1 MDKEDHKE
9 ITNLQSHTFFLPSEH
24 LEGDFLFHT
33 FYFINFTNFTNFF
46 LSLRKIST
54 MESVPALF
62 SDLALILITAGV
74 TTVIF
79 KWLKQPLVLGYIVS
93 GFLIGP
99 HFTYFPVVG
108 DATSV
113 STWSEIGM
121 VFLLFAIGLEF
132 SFKKLKKVGGP
143 GAIMVLTEL
152 IIMFT
157 IGFFVGKLFGW
168 QRMNCIFLGCMLS
181 ISSTSIIVKAFDDLK
196 LKNEKFTADVIGALV
211 VEDLV
216 AVILMV
222 ILSTLS
228 VGNTFDGGELV
239 LSMLKLVFFLI
250 IWFIFGIYLIP
261 SFLRLIRKFMTEE
274 TLVIIAI
281 GLCFMMVMLANY
293 AGFSSALGAFVMGSI
308 LAETLEADIIH
319 RLITPIKN
327 LFGAIF
333 FVSVGMMVNPQILVQ
348 YTWPVVIIALTV
360 MIIKTLSATFG
371 MLISGR
377 DIQTSLKAGFCFCQ
391 IGEFSFI
398 IASLGLS
405 FKVIDEYL
413 YPIIVTVSIITTFFT
428 PYIIRLAN
436 PLYEWLNP
444 RIPERW
450 KQAMT
455 NYSQGFK
462 VNENTTLTF
471 KTFVVNQFKNMVIY
485 GCIIFALAVICF
497 SAIGPFIIKNINGLW
512 GGVVSIAVTLVIL
525 SPFIWA
531 MAFKYKIS
539 LTNSRLIT
547 KNAFERHVI
556 AIIFI
561 LRYLIAITIV
571 TMIIRHFVSI
581 NIFEAIGIAI
591 AVSVLLAFSNGIM
604 KFYDRLE
611 KNFMENLNKRQKQAS
626 FMIPEVLQQNFHLEK
641 MTVSPLSQIVG
652 KQLKDTVFRPKFK
665 VSVVCVERG
674 KNIYDLPDKD
684 LTFYPYDVVTLVG
697 SDENINKVKP
707 IIEIEDNELIRERE
721 KHNLSLHNVKISEK
735 SPLCHVSLL
744 NSMFKD
750 KYDAM
755 VIAIQRDTEFV
766 LSPSASTVFNN
777 NDIVWFVSSNEAA
790 NLIKQKEE
798 I

>member
-1 MDKEDHKE
+1 M
-9 ITNLQSHTFFLPSEH
+9 
-24 LEGDFLFHT
+24 EG
-33 FYFINFTNFTNFF
+33 
-46 LSLRKIST
+46 
-54 MESVPALF
+54 VPALF
-62 SDLALILITAGV
+62 SDLALILVTAGI

-79 KWLKQPLVLGYIVS
+79 KWLKQPLVLGYIVA

-99 HFTYFPVVG
+99 HFVYFPVVS
-108 DATSV
+108 DTTSV
-113 STWSEIGM
+113 ETWSEIGM

-152 IIMFT
+152 IIMFS
-157 IGFFVGKLFGW
+157 IGFLVGKLFGW
-168 QRMNCIFLGCMLS
+168 QKMNCIFLGCMLS

-196 LKNEKFTADVIGALV
+196 LKNQKFTADVIGALV

-228 VGNTFDGGELV
+228 VGNTFNGGELV
-239 LSMLKLVFFLI
+239 LSMIKLMFFLI

-319 RLITPIKN
+319 KLVTPIKN
-327 LFGAIF
+327 LFAAIF
-333 FVSVGMMVNPQILVQ
+333 FVSVGMMVDPKILVE
-348 YTWPVVIIALTV
+348 YTWPVVIIALTI
-360 MIIKTLSATFG
+360 MIFKTLSATFG

-377 DIQTSLKAGFCFCQ
+377 DIHTSFKAGFCFCQ

-413 YPIIVTVSIITTFFT
+413 YPIIVTVSIVTTFFT
-428 PYIIRLAN
+428 PYIIRLAD
-436 PLYEWLNP
+436 PLYNWLNP
-444 RIPERW
+444 RIPEKW
-450 KQAMT
+450 KQTMT
-455 NYSQGFK
+455 NYSEGFK
-462 VNENTTLTF
+462 VNEDTTLTL
-471 KTFVVNQFKNMVIY
+471 KTFIINQFKNMLIY
-485 GCIIFALAVICF
+485 GCIIFALAIICF
-497 SAIGPFIIKNINGLW
+497 SAIGPFILNNIHGFW
-512 GGVVSIAVTLVIL
+512 GGVTSVAVTLAIV

-531 MAFKYKIS
+531 MAFKYRIS

-547 KNAFERHVI
+547 KNLFERHVI
-556 AIIFI
+556 VLLFIIRYIIALSLITYI
-561 LRYLIAITIV
+561 LRHFITIN
-571 TMIIRHFVSI
+571 F
-581 NIFEAIGIAI
+581 FAAIGIAVGI
-591 AVSVLLAFSNGIM
+591 SLILAFSNGIM

-611 KNFMENLNKRQKQAS
+611 RNFMDNLNKRQKQAS
-626 FMIPEVLQQNFHLEK
+626 FIIPEVLQQNFHLEK
-641 MTVSPLSQIVG
+641 VTVSPLSQVVG
-652 KQLKDTVFRPKFK
+652 KHLKDTVFRSQYK
-665 VSVVCVERG
+665 VSVVCIERG
-674 KNIYDLPDKD
+674 NNTYDLPDKD
-684 LTFYPYDVVTLVG
+684 MAFYPYDIVTLVG

-707 IIEIEDNELIRERE
+707 IIEVEDTELIHER
-721 KHNLSLHNVKISEK
+721 KDHNMSLHSFKVSEK
-735 SPLCHVSLL
+735 SQLCHVSLL

-755 VIAIQRDTEFV
+755 VIAIQRGNDFI
-766 LSPSASTVFNN
+766 LSPSASTIFHC
-777 NDIVWFVSSNEAA
+777 NDIVWFVSSVDAA
-790 NLIKQKEE
+790 KMIIQKEE

>member
-1 MDKEDHKE
+1 M
-9 ITNLQSHTFFLPSEH
+9 
-24 LEGDFLFHT
+24 EG
-33 FYFINFTNFTNFF
+33 
-46 LSLRKIST
+46 
-54 MESVPALF
+54 VPALF
-62 SDLALILITAGV
+62 FDLALILITAGV

-79 KWLKQPLVLGYIVS
+79 KWLKQPLVLGYIVA

-99 HFTYFPVVG
+99 HFTYFPVIS
-108 DATSV
+108 DTTSV
-113 STWSEIGM
+113 ATWSEIGM

-157 IGFFVGKLFGW
+157 TGFFVGKLFGW
-168 QRMNCIFLGCMLS
+168 QRMDCIFLGCMLS

-196 LKNEKFTADVIGALV
+196 LKCEKFTTHVVGALV

-239 LSMLKLVFFLI
+239 LSMIKLVFFLI

-261 SFLRLIRKFMTEE
+261 SFLKLIRKFMTEE

-319 RLITPIKN
+319 KLITPIKN
-327 LFGAIF
+327 LFAAIF
-333 FVSVGMMVNPQILVQ
+333 FVSVGMMVDPKILVD

-360 MIIKTLSATFG
+360 MIVKTLSATIG

-377 DIQTSLKAGFCFCQ
+377 DIHTSLDAGFCFCQ

-398 IASLGLS
+398 IAALGLS

-413 YPIIVTVSIITTFFT
+413 YPIIVTVSIVTTFFT
-428 PYIIRLAN
+428 PYIIRLAD
-436 PLYEWLNP
+436 PLYNWINP
-444 RIPERW
+444 RIPEKW

-462 VNENTTLTF
+462 ISENTTLTF
-471 KTFVVNQFKNMVIY
+471 KTFVVNQFKNMLIY
-485 GCIIFALAVICF
+485 GCIIFALALICF
-497 SAIGPFIIKNINGLW
+497 SAIGPFIIKNIEGIW
-512 GGVVSIAVTLVIL
+512 GGLISVAVTFVIV

-531 MAFKYKIS
+531 MAFKYRIS

-561 LRYLIAITIV
+561 LRYIIALTIITYIIKHFITIN
-571 TMIIRHFVSI
+571 F
-581 NIFEAIGIAI
+581 FAALGIAI
-591 AVSVLLAFSNGIM
+591 GASLILALSNGIM

-626 FMIPEVLQQNFHLEK
+626 FIVPEVLQQNFHLEK
-641 MTVSPLSQIVG
+641 VVVSPLSQVVG
-652 KQLKDTVFRPKFK
+652 KQLKDTVFRSKFK
-665 VSVVCVERG
+665 VSVVCIERG
-674 KNIYDLPDKD
+674 KNTYDLPDKD
-684 LTFYPYDVVTLVG
+684 MVFYPYDKVTLVG
-697 SDENINKVKP
+697 NDENISKVRP
-707 IIEIEDNELIRERE
+707 IIEVEDTELIRERTG
-721 KHNLSLHNVKISEK
+721 HDMSLHSVKISEK
-735 SPLCHVSLL
+735 SPICHVSLL

-755 VIAIQRDTEFV
+755 VIAIQRESGFI
-766 LSPSASTVFNN
+766 LSPSASTVFSC
-777 NDIVWFVSSNEAA
+777 NDIVWFVSTNEAA
-790 NLIKQKEE
+790 KMIIQKEE

>member
-1 MDKEDHKE
+1 M
-9 ITNLQSHTFFLPSEH
+9 
-24 LEGDFLFHT
+24 EG
-33 FYFINFTNFTNFF
+33 
-46 LSLRKIST
+46 
-54 MESVPALF
+54 VPALF
-62 SDLALILITAGV
+62 SDLALILVTAGI

-79 KWLKQPLVLGYIVS
+79 KWLKQPLVLGYIVA

-99 HFTYFPVVG
+99 HFVYFPVVS
-108 DATSV
+108 DTTSV
-113 STWSEIGM
+113 ETWSEIGM

-152 IIMFT
+152 IIMFS
-157 IGFFVGKLFGW
+157 IGFLVGKLFGW
-168 QRMNCIFLGCMLS
+168 QKMNCIFLGCMLS

-196 LKNEKFTADVIGALV
+196 LKNQKFTADVIGALV

-228 VGNTFDGGELV
+228 VGNTFNGGELV
-239 LSMLKLVFFLI
+239 LSMIKLMFFLI

-319 RLITPIKN
+319 KLVTPIKN
-327 LFGAIF
+327 LFAAIF
-333 FVSVGMMVNPQILVQ
+333 FVSVGMMVDPKILVE
-348 YTWPVVIIALTV
+348 YTWPVVIIALTI
-360 MIIKTLSATFG
+360 MIFKTLSATFG

-377 DIQTSLKAGFCFCQ
+377 DIHTSFKAGFCFCQ

-413 YPIIVTVSIITTFFT
+413 YPIIVTVSIVTTFFT
-428 PYIIRLAN
+428 PYIIRLAD
-436 PLYEWLNP
+436 PLYNWLNP
-444 RIPERW
+444 RIPENW
-450 KQAMT
+450 KQTMT
-455 NYSQGFK
+455 NYSEGFK
-462 VNENTTLTF
+462 VNEDTTLTL
-471 KTFVVNQFKNMVIY
+471 KTFIINQFKNMLIY
-485 GCIIFALAVICF
+485 GCIIFALAIICF
-497 SAIGPFIIKNINGLW
+497 SAIGPFILNNIHGIW
-512 GGVVSIAVTLVIL
+512 GGVTSVAVTLAIV

-531 MAFKYKIS
+531 MAFKYRIS

-547 KNAFERHVI
+547 KNLFERHVI
-556 AIIFI
+556 VLLFIIRYIIALSLITYI
-561 LRYLIAITIV
+561 LRHFITIN
-571 TMIIRHFVSI
+571 F
-581 NIFEAIGIAI
+581 FAAIGIAVGI
-591 AVSVLLAFSNGIM
+591 SLILAFSNGIM

-611 KNFMENLNKRQKQAS
+611 RNFMDNLNKRQKQAS
-626 FMIPEVLQQNFHLEK
+626 FIIPEVLQQNFHLEK
-641 MTVSPLSQIVG
+641 VTVSPLSQVVG
-652 KQLKDTVFRPKFK
+652 KHLKDTVFRSQYK
-665 VSVVCVERG
+665 VSVVCIERG
-674 KNIYDLPDKD
+674 NNTYDLPDKD
-684 LTFYPYDVVTLVG
+684 MAFYPYDIVTLVG

-707 IIEIEDNELIRERE
+707 IIEVEDTELIHER
-721 KHNLSLHNVKISEK
+721 KDHNMSLHSFKVSEK
-735 SPLCHVSLL
+735 SQLCHVSLL

-755 VIAIQRDTEFV
+755 VIAIQRGNDFI
-766 LSPSASTVFNN
+766 LSPSASTIFHC
-777 NDIVWFVSSNEAA
+777 NDIVWFVSSVDAA
-790 NLIKQKEE
+790 KMIIQKEE

>member
-1 MDKEDHKE
+1 M
-9 ITNLQSHTFFLPSEH
+9 
-24 LEGDFLFHT
+24 EG
-33 FYFINFTNFTNFF
+33 
-46 LSLRKIST
+46 
-54 MESVPALF
+54 VPALF
-62 SDLALILITAGV
+62 FDLALILITAGV

-79 KWLKQPLVLGYIVS
+79 KWLKQPLVLGYIVA

-108 DATSV
+108 DNSSV

-152 IIMFT
+152 IIMFS
-157 IGFFVGKLFGW
+157 IGFLIGKLFGW
-168 QRMNCIFLGCMLS
+168 QKMNCIFLGCMLS

-228 VGNTFDGGELV
+228 VKNTFDGGELV
-239 LSMLKLVFFLI
+239 LSMVKLMFFLI

-261 SFLRLIRKFMTEE
+261 SFLKLIRKFMTKE
-274 TLVIIAI
+274 TLVIISI

-319 RLITPIKN
+319 RLVTPIKN
-327 LFGAIF
+327 LFAAIF
-333 FVSVGMMVNPQILVQ
+333 FVSVGMLVDPEILVK
-348 YTWPVVIIALTV
+348 YTWPVIIIALTV
-360 MIIKTLSATFG
+360 MIVKTLSATFG

-377 DIQTSLKAGFCFCQ
+377 DIHTSFKAGFCFCQ

-398 IASLGLS
+398 IAALGLS

-413 YPIIVTVSIITTFFT
+413 YPIIVTVSIVTTFFT
-428 PYIIRLAN
+428 PYIMRIAD
-436 PLYEWLNP
+436 PLYNWINP

-462 VNENTTLTF
+462 VNEDTTLTF
-471 KTFVVNQFKNMVIY
+471 KTFVINQFKNMVIY
-485 GCIIFALAVICF
+485 GCIIFALGLICL
-497 SAIGPFIIKNINGLW
+497 SLTGALIINNINGIW
-512 GGVVSIAVTLVIL
+512 GVITSIAVTLIIV

-539 LTNSRLIT
+539 LTNSKLIT
-547 KNAFERHVI
+547 KNKFEHHVIVFIFVLRYII
-556 AIIFI
+556 AIIV
-561 LRYLIAITIV
+561 ITS
-571 TMIIRHFVSI
+571 IIRHLISI
-581 NIFEAIGIAI
+581 NIFGALGIAFAI
-591 AVSVLLAFSNGIM
+591 SLILAFSNGIM
-604 KFYDRLE
+604 KFYDRIE

-626 FMIPEVLQQNFHLEK
+626 FIIPEVLQQNFHLEK
-641 MTVSPLSQIVG
+641 VTVSPLSQVVG
-652 KQLKDTVFRPKFK
+652 KQLKDTVFRSKYK
-665 VSVVCVERG
+665 VSVVCIERG

-684 LTFYPYDVVTLVG
+684 MAFYPYDIVTLVG
-697 SDENINKVKP
+697 CDENINKVKP
-707 IIEIEDNELIRERE
+707 IIEIEDTELIRERVAH
-721 KHNLSLHNVKISEK
+721 KMNLHFVTISEK

-755 VIAIQRDTEFV
+755 VIAIQRGNDYI
-766 LSPSASTVFNN
+766 LSPSASTIFHDK
-777 NDIVWFVSSNEAA
+777 DIIWFVSSNDAA
-790 NLIKQKEE
+790 KMIKQKEE

>member
-1 MDKEDHKE
+1 M
-9 ITNLQSHTFFLPSEH
+9 
-24 LEGDFLFHT
+24 EG
-33 FYFINFTNFTNFF
+33 
-46 LSLRKIST
+46 
-54 MESVPALF
+54 VPALF
-62 SDLALILITAGV
+62 FDLALILITAGV

-79 KWLKQPLVLGYIVS
+79 KWLKQPLVLGYIVA

-108 DATSV
+108 DNSSV

-152 IIMFT
+152 IIMFS
-157 IGFFVGKLFGW
+157 IGFLIGKLFGW
-168 QRMNCIFLGCMLS
+168 QKMNCIFLGCMLS

-228 VGNTFDGGELV
+228 VKNTFDGGELV
-239 LSMLKLVFFLI
+239 LSMVKLMFFLI

-261 SFLRLIRKFMTEE
+261 SFLKLIRKFMTKE
-274 TLVIIAI
+274 TLVIISI

-319 RLITPIKN
+319 RLVTPIKN
-327 LFGAIF
+327 LFAAIF
-333 FVSVGMMVNPQILVQ
+333 FVSVGMLVDPEILVK
-348 YTWPVVIIALTV
+348 YTWPVIIIALTV
-360 MIIKTLSATFG
+360 MIVKTLSATFG

-377 DIQTSLKAGFCFCQ
+377 DIHTSFKAGFCFCQ

-398 IASLGLS
+398 IAALGLS

-413 YPIIVTVSIITTFFT
+413 YPIIVTVSIVTTFFT
-428 PYIIRLAN
+428 PYIMRIAD
-436 PLYEWLNP
+436 PLYNWINP

-462 VNENTTLTF
+462 VNEDTTLTF
-471 KTFVVNQFKNMVIY
+471 KTFVINQFKNMVIY
-485 GCIIFALAVICF
+485 GCIIFALGLICL
-497 SAIGPFIIKNINGLW
+497 SLTGALIINNINGIW
-512 GGVVSIAVTLVIL
+512 GVITSIAVTLIIV

-539 LTNSRLIT
+539 LTNSKLIT
-547 KNAFERHVI
+547 KNKFEHHVIVFIFVLRYII
-556 AIIFI
+556 AIIV
-561 LRYLIAITIV
+561 ITS
-571 TMIIRHFVSI
+571 IIRHLISI
-581 NIFEAIGIAI
+581 NIFGALGIAFAI
-591 AVSVLLAFSNGIM
+591 SLILAFSNGIM
-604 KFYDRLE
+604 KFYDRIE

-626 FMIPEVLQQNFHLEK
+626 FIIPEVLQQNFHLEK
-641 MTVSPLSQIVG
+641 VTVSPLSQVVG
-652 KQLKDTVFRPKFK
+652 KQLKDTVFRSKYK
-665 VSVVCVERG
+665 VSVVCIERG

-684 LTFYPYDVVTLVG
+684 MAFYPYDIVTLVG
-697 SDENINKVKP
+697 CDENINKVKP
-707 IIEIEDNELIRERE
+707 IIEIEDTELIRERVAH
-721 KHNLSLHNVKISEK
+721 KMSLHFVTISEK

-755 VIAIQRDTEFV
+755 VIAIQRGNDYI
-766 LSPSASTVFNN
+766 LSPSASTIFHDK
-777 NDIVWFVSSNEAA
+777 DIIWFVSSNDAA
-790 NLIKQKEE
+790 KMIKQKEE

>member
-1 MDKEDHKE
+1 MQKY
-9 ITNLQSHTFFLPSEH
+9 IP
-24 LEGDFLFHT
+24 
-33 FYFINFTNFTNFF
+33 
-46 LSLRKIST
+46 

-62 SDLALILITAGV
+62 SDLALILITAGI

-79 KWLKQPLVLGYIVS
+79 KWLKQPLVLGYIVA

-99 HFTYFPVVG
+99 YFTYFPVVN
-108 DATSV
+108 DPNSV

-152 IIMFT
+152 VIMFST
-157 IGFFVGKLFGW
+157 GFIVGKFFGW
-168 QRMNCIFLGCMLS
+168 QKMNCIFLGCMLS

-196 LKNEKFTADVIGALV
+196 LKHEKFTADVIGALV

-228 VGNTFDGGELV
+228 VGNAFNGGEL
-239 LSMLKLVFFLI
+239 LMSMLKLVFFLV

-308 LAETLEADIIH
+308 LSETLEADIIH

-333 FVSVGMMVNPQILVQ
+333 FVSVGMLVNPQILVQ
-348 YTWPVVIIALTV
+348 YTWPVIIIALIV
-360 MIIKTLSATFG
+360 MIVKTLSATAG

-377 DIQTSLKAGFCFCQ
+377 DINTSLKAGFCFCQ

-398 IASLGLS
+398 IAALGLR

-413 YPIIVTVSIITTFFT
+413 YPIIVTVSIVTTFFT
-428 PYIIRLAN
+428 PYIMRLAN
-436 PLYEWLNP
+436 PIYNWLNP
-444 RIPERW
+444 RIPEKWR
-450 KQAMT
+450 QAMT
-455 NYSQGFK
+455 NYSEGFR
-462 VNENTTLTF
+462 VNDNTTLTF
-471 KTFVVNQFKNMVIY
+471 GTFVLNQLKNIVIY
-485 GCIIFALAVICF
+485 ACITFAISMISF
-497 SAIGPFIIKNINGLW
+497 FIGKFVVGYINGIW
-512 GGVVSIAVTLVIL
+512 GNITAALVSLTIVA
-525 SPFIWA
+525 PFIWA
-531 MAFKYKIS
+531 MAFKYNIS
-539 LTNSRLIT
+539 YTNSRLIS
-547 KNAFERHVI
+547 KNMFEKHIVVL
-556 AIIFI
+556 IFI
-561 LRYLIAITIV
+561 LRYIIAIVFISL
-571 TMIIRHFVSI
+571 IIRHYFKI
-581 NIFEAIGIAI
+581 NIFEIIGIAI
-591 AVSVLLAFSNGIM
+591 FVSIILAFSNRIM
-604 KFYDRLE
+604 KFYDKIE
-611 KNFMENLNKRQKQAS
+611 KNFMENLNKKQKQAS
-626 FMIPEVLQQNFHLEK
+626 FIVPEVLQQNFHLEK
-641 MTVSPLSQIVG
+641 VTISPLSNIVG
-652 KQLKDTVFRPKFK
+652 KQLKNTVFRSKFK
-665 VSVVCVERG
+665 VSVVCIERG

-684 LTFYPYDVVTLVG
+684 MVFYPHDVVTLVG
-697 SDENINKVKP
+697 NDDNINKVKAL
-707 IIEIEDNELIRERE
+707 IEVEDNELIHERQE
-721 KHNLSLHNVKISEK
+721 HNMSLHFVIISEK
-735 SPLCHVSLL
+735 SPICHVSLL

-755 VIAIQRDTEFV
+755 VIAIQREEGFI
-766 LSPSASTVFNN
+766 LSPSASTVFNC
-777 NDIVWFVSSNEAA
+777 NDKIWFVSSNESAQM
-790 NLIKQKEE
+790 IKQKEE

>member
-1 MDKEDHKE
+1 M
-9 ITNLQSHTFFLPSEH
+9 
-24 LEGDFLFHT
+24 EG
-33 FYFINFTNFTNFF
+33 I
-46 LSLRKIST
+46 
-54 MESVPALF
+54 PALF

-79 KWLKQPLVLGYIVS
+79 KWLKQPLVLGYIVA

-99 HFTYFPVVG
+99 HFTYFPVVE
-108 DATSV
+108 DPTSV
-113 STWSEIGM
+113 ETWSEIGM

-157 IGFFVGKLFGW
+157 TGFFVGKLFGW

-228 VGNTFDGGELV
+228 VGNTFNGGELV
-239 LSMLKLVFFLI
+239 LSMVKLVFFLI

-261 SFLRLIRKFMTEE
+261 SFLKLIRKFMTEE

-319 RLITPIKN
+319 KLVTPIKN
-327 LFGAIF
+327 LFAAIF
-333 FVSVGMMVNPQILVQ
+333 FVSVGMMVDPKILIE
-348 YTWPVVIIALTV
+348 YTWPVVIIALTI
-360 MIIKTLSATFG
+360 MIVKTLSATAG

-377 DIQTSLKAGFCFCQ
+377 DIHTSLKAGFCFCQ

-413 YPIIVTVSIITTFFT
+413 YPIIVTVSIVTTFFT

-436 PLYEWLNP
+436 PLYNWLNP
-444 RIPERW
+444 RIPDKW

-455 NYSQGFK
+455 NYSEGFK
-462 VNENTTLTF
+462 VNEDTTLTF
-471 KTFVVNQFKNMVIY
+471 KTFVVNQFKNMLIY
-485 GCIIFALAVICF
+485 GCVIFALALICF
-497 SAIGPFIIKNINGLW
+497 SLTGLFIVPNINGIW
-512 GGVVSIAVTLVIL
+512 GGIVSIAVTLVIV
-525 SPFIWA
+525 SPIIWA

-547 KNAFERHVI
+547 KNVFERHVI

-561 LRYLIAITIV
+561 LRYLIAITII
-571 TMIIRHFVSI
+571 TYILRHFISI
-581 NIFEAIGIAI
+581 NFFAAIGIAVVYSI
-591 AVSVLLAFSNGIM
+591 ILAFSNGIM
-604 KFYDRLE
+604 KFYDKLE
-611 KNFMENLNKRQKQAS
+611 KNFMDNLNKRQKQAS
-626 FMIPEVLQQNFHLEK
+626 FIIPEVLQQNFHLEK
-641 MTVSPLSQIVG
+641 VTVSPLSHIVG
-652 KQLKDTVFRPKFK
+652 KQLKDTVFRRDYK
-665 VSVVCVERG
+665 VSVVCIERG

-684 LTFYPYDVVTLVG
+684 MPFYPYDIVTLVG
-697 SDENINKVKP
+697 NDENINKVRP
-707 IIEIEDNELIRERE
+707 IIEVEDTELIRERE
-721 KHNLSLHNVKISEK
+721 GHDMSLHSVKISEK
-735 SPLCHVSLL
+735 SPICHVSLL

-755 VIAIQRDTEFV
+755 VIAIQRDKEFI

-790 NLIKQKEE
+790 KMIIQKEE

>member
-1 MDKEDHKE
+1 M
-9 ITNLQSHTFFLPSEH
+9 
-24 LEGDFLFHT
+24 EG
-33 FYFINFTNFTNFF
+33 
-46 LSLRKIST
+46 
-54 MESVPALF
+54 VPALF
-62 SDLALILITAGV
+62 FDLALILITAGV

-79 KWLKQPLVLGYIVS
+79 KWLKQPLVLGYIVA

-99 HFTYFPVVG
+99 HFTYFPVIS
-108 DATSV
+108 DTTSV
-113 STWSEIGM
+113 ATWSEIGM

-157 IGFFVGKLFGW
+157 TGFFVGKLFGW
-168 QRMNCIFLGCMLS
+168 QKMNCIFLGCMLS

-196 LKNEKFTADVIGALV
+196 LKSEKFTTHVIGALV

-239 LSMLKLVFFLI
+239 LSMIKLVFFLI

-319 RLITPIKN
+319 KLITPIKN
-327 LFGAIF
+327 LFAAIF
-333 FVSVGMMVNPQILVQ
+333 FVSVGMMVDPKILVD

-360 MIIKTLSATFG
+360 MIVKTLSATIG

-377 DIQTSLKAGFCFCQ
+377 DIHTSLKAGFCFCQ

-398 IASLGLS
+398 IAALGLS

-413 YPIIVTVSIITTFFT
+413 YPIIVTVSIVTTFFT

-436 PLYEWLNP
+436 PLYNWLNP
-444 RIPERW
+444 RIPEKW

-462 VNENTTLTF
+462 ISENTTLTF
-471 KTFVVNQFKNMVIY
+471 RTFVVNQFKNMLIY
-485 GCIIFALAVICF
+485 GCIIFALALICF
-497 SAIGPFIIKNINGLW
+497 SAIGPFIIKNIEGIW
-512 GGVVSIAVTLVIL
+512 GGLISIAVTQVIV

-531 MAFKYKIS
+531 MAFKYRIS
-539 LTNSRLIT
+539 LTNSRLIS

-561 LRYLIAITIV
+561 LRYIIALTIITY
-571 TMIIRHFVSI
+571 IIRHFITI
-581 NIFEAIGIAI
+581 NFFAALGIAI
-591 AVSVLLAFSNGIM
+591 GLSLILAFSNGIM

-626 FMIPEVLQQNFHLEK
+626 FIVPEVLQQNFHLEK
-641 MTVSPLSQIVG
+641 VVVSPLSQVVG
-652 KQLKDTVFRPKFK
+652 KQLKDTVFRSKFK
-665 VSVVCVERG
+665 VSVVCIERG
-674 KNIYDLPDKD
+674 KNTYDLPDKD
-684 LTFYPYDVVTLVG
+684 MVFYPYDKVTLVG
-697 SDENINKVKP
+697 NDENISKVRP
-707 IIEIEDNELIRERE
+707 IIEVEDTELIRERTG
-721 KHNLSLHNVKISEK
+721 HDMSLHSVKISEK
-735 SPLCHVSLL
+735 SPICHVSLL

-755 VIAIQRDTEFV
+755 VIAIQRADGFI
-766 LSPSASTVFNN
+766 LSPSASTVFSCD
-777 NDIVWFVSSNEAA
+777 DIVWFVSTNEAA
-790 NLIKQKEE
+790 KMIIQKEE

>member
-1 MDKEDHKE
+1 M
-9 ITNLQSHTFFLPSEH
+9 
-24 LEGDFLFHT
+24 EG
-33 FYFINFTNFTNFF
+33 I
-46 LSLRKIST
+46 
-54 MESVPALF
+54 PALF

-79 KWLKQPLVLGYIVS
+79 KWLKQPLVLGYIVA

-99 HFTYFPVVG
+99 HFTYFPVVE
-108 DATSV
+108 DPSSV
-113 STWSEIGM
+113 ETWSEIGM

-157 IGFFVGKLFGW
+157 TGFFLGKLFGW
-168 QRMNCIFLGCMLS
+168 QKMNCIFLGCMLS

-196 LKNEKFTADVIGALV
+196 LKNEKFTTHVIGALV

-239 LSMLKLVFFLI
+239 LSMIKLVFFLI

-274 TLVIIAI
+274 TLVIIAL
-281 GLCFMMVMLANY
+281 GLCFIMVMLANY

-319 RLITPIKN
+319 KLITPIKN
-327 LFGAIF
+327 LFAAIF
-333 FVSVGMMVNPQILVQ
+333 FVSVGMMVDPKILVE
-348 YTWPVVIIALTV
+348 YTWPVVIIALTI
-360 MIIKTLSATFG
+360 MIVKTLSATVG

-377 DIQTSLKAGFCFCQ
+377 DIHTSLKAGFCFCQ

-413 YPIIVTVSIITTFFT
+413 YPIIVTVSIVTTFFT
-428 PYIIRLAN
+428 PYIIRLAD
-436 PLYEWLNP
+436 PLYNWLNP
-444 RIPERW
+444 KIPERW

-455 NYSQGFK
+455 NYSEGFK
-462 VNENTTLTF
+462 VSENTTLTF
-471 KTFVVNQFKNMVIY
+471 KTFVVNQFKNMLIY
-485 GCIIFALAVICF
+485 GCIIFALALICF
-497 SAIGPFIIKNINGLW
+497 SAIGPFILRNIEGIW
-512 GGVVSIAVTLVIL
+512 GGLLSIAVTLVIV

-531 MAFKYKIS
+531 MAFKYRIS

-556 AIIFI
+556 AIIFV
-561 LRYLIAITIV
+561 LRYLIAITII
-571 TMIIRHFVSI
+571 TYILRHFITI
-581 NIFEAIGIAI
+581 NFFAALGIAIGISFILAI
-591 AVSVLLAFSNGIM
+591 SNGIM
-604 KFYDRLE
+604 KFYDKLE
-611 KNFMENLNKRQKQAS
+611 KNFMENLNRRQKQAS
-626 FMIPEVLQQNFHLEK
+626 FIIPEVLQQNFHLEK
-641 MTVSPLSQIVG
+641 VVVSPLSQVVG
-652 KQLKDTVFRPKFK
+652 KQLKNTVFRSQYK
-665 VSVVCVERG
+665 VSVVCIERG

-684 LTFYPYDVVTLVG
+684 MVFYPYDIVTLVG
-697 SDENINKVKP
+697 NDDNINKVRP
-707 IIEIEDNELIRERE
+707 IIEIEDTELIRERVD
-721 KHNLSLHNVKISEK
+721 HDMSLHSVKISEK
-735 SPLCHVSLL
+735 SPICHVSLL

-755 VIAIQRDTEFV
+755 VIAIQREDGYI
-766 LSPSASTVFNN
+766 LSPSAATVFRC
-777 NDIVWFVSSNEAA
+777 NDIVWFVSSEEAA
-790 NLIKQKEE
+790 KMIIKKEE

>member
-1 MDKEDHKE
+1 MEGVPG
-9 ITNLQSHTFFLPSEH
+9 LFF
-24 LEGDFLFHT
+24 
-33 FYFINFTNFTNFF
+33 
-46 LSLRKIST
+46 
-54 MESVPALF
+54 
-62 SDLALILITAGV
+62 DLALILITAGI

-79 KWLKQPLVLGYIVS
+79 KWLKQPLVLGYIVA

-99 HFTYFPVVG
+99 HFTYFPVVN
-108 DATSV
+108 DPNSV
-113 STWSEIGM
+113 KTWSEIGM

-152 IIMFT
+152 VIMFT
-157 IGFFVGKLFGW
+157 TGFFVGKLFGW
-168 QRMNCIFLGCMLS
+168 DKMDCIFLGCMLS

-196 LKNEKFTADVIGALV
+196 LKCEKFTADVIGALV

-228 VGNTFDGGELV
+228 VGKNFDGGELV
-239 LSMLKLVFFLI
+239 LSMVKLMFFLI

-261 SFLRLIRKFMTEE
+261 SFLRLIRKFMTKE
-274 TLVIIAI
+274 TLIIIAI

-319 RLITPIKN
+319 KLVTPIKD
-327 LFGAIF
+327 LFAAIF
-333 FVSVGMMVNPQILVQ
+333 FVSVGMLVDPEILVN

-360 MIIKTLSATFG
+360 MIMKTLSATFG

-377 DIQTSLKAGFCFCQ
+377 DIHTSLKAGFCFCQ

-405 FKVIDEYL
+405 FGVIKDFL
-413 YPIIVTVSIITTFFT
+413 YPIIVTVSIVTTFFT
-428 PYIIRLAN
+428 PYIMRLAN
-436 PLYEWLNP
+436 PLYNWLNP

-450 KQAMT
+450 KQAMS

-462 VNENTTLTF
+462 ASDNTTLTF
-471 KTFVVNQFKNMVIY
+471 KTFVINQFKNMLIY
-485 GCIIFALAVICF
+485 GCIIFAIALICF
-497 SAIGPFIIKNINGLW
+497 YLCKALVLKNIAGTW
-512 GGVVSIAVTLVIL
+512 GGVTSIGITLGIV

-539 LTNSRLIT
+539 LTNSRLIS
-547 KNAFERHVI
+547 KNLFEKHIIAF
-556 AIIFI
+556 IFI
-561 LRYLIAITIV
+561 IRYLIAVTIITY
-571 TMIIRHFVSI
+571 IIRTYIDI
-581 NIFEAIGIAI
+581 NFFAALGISLG
-591 AVSVLLAFSNGIM
+591 VSVILAFSNGIM

-626 FMIPEVLQQNFHLEK
+626 FIIPEVLQQNFHLEK
-641 MTVSPLSQIVG
+641 VTVSPLSRVVG
-652 KQLKDTVFRPKFK
+652 KQLKDTVFRRDFK
-665 VSVVCVERG
+665 VSVVCIERG

-684 LTFYPYDVVTLVG
+684 MAFYPYDVVTLVG
-697 SDENINKVKP
+697 SDDNINKVKP
-707 IIEIEDNELIRERE
+707 IIEVEDTELIRERVNH
-721 KHNLSLHNVKISEK
+721 KMNLHSVKISDR
-735 SPLCHVSLL
+735 SPLCRTSLL

-755 VIAIQRDTEFV
+755 VIAIQRGGEYI
-766 LSPSASTVFNN
+766 LSPAASTIFSCD
-777 NDIVWFVSSNEAA
+777 DIIWFVSSNDAA
-790 NLIKQKEE
+790 KMIIQKEE

>member
-1 MDKEDHKE
+1 M
-9 ITNLQSHTFFLPSEH
+9 
-24 LEGDFLFHT
+24 EG
-33 FYFINFTNFTNFF
+33 
-46 LSLRKIST
+46 
-54 MESVPALF
+54 VPALF
-62 SDLALILITAGV
+62 FDLALILITAGV
-74 TTVIF
+74 TTVLF
-79 KWLKQPLVLGYIVS
+79 KWLKQPLVLGYIVA

-99 HFTYFPVVG
+99 HFTYFPVVE
-108 DATSV
+108 DPTSV
-113 STWSEIGM
+113 KTWSEIGM

-157 IGFFVGKLFGW
+157 TGFFVGKLFGW

-196 LKNEKFTADVIGALV
+196 LKHEKFTTHVIGALV

-239 LSMLKLVFFLI
+239 LSMIKLVFFLV

-261 SFLRLIRKFMTEE
+261 SFLRLIRKFMTKE
-274 TLVIIAI
+274 TLEIIAV

-319 RLITPIKN
+319 RLVTPIKN
-327 LFGAIF
+327 LFAAIF
-333 FVSVGMMVNPQILVQ
+333 FVSVGMLVDPKILVE
-348 YTWPVVIIALTV
+348 YTWPVVIIALTIMV
-360 MIIKTLSATFG
+360 VKTLSATFG

-377 DIQTSLKAGFCFCQ
+377 DIHTSLKAGFCFCQ

-398 IASLGLS
+398 IAALGMS
-405 FKVIDEYL
+405 FKVIDDFL
-413 YPIIVTVSIITTFFT
+413 YPIIVTVSIVTTFFT

-436 PLYEWLNP
+436 PLYDWLNP
-444 RIPERW
+444 RIPEKW

-462 VNENTTLTF
+462 ASDNTTLTF
-471 KTFVVNQFKNMVIY
+471 KTFVINQFKNMVIY
-485 GCIIFALAVICF
+485 GCIIFALTLICYSIF
-497 SAIGPFIIKNINGLW
+497 GPFVVSNIKGIW
-512 GGVVSIAVTLVIL
+512 GGLISIAITLAIV

-531 MAFKYKIS
+531 MAFKYRIS

-547 KNAFERHVI
+547 KNIFERHVI

-561 LRYLIAITIV
+561 LRYTIAIFIV
-571 TMIIRHFVSI
+571 TSILRHFISL
-581 NIFEAIGIAI
+581 NFFAAIGIAI
-591 AVSVLLAFSNGIM
+591 GISLILAFSNGIM

-626 FMIPEVLQQNFHLEK
+626 FIIPEVLQQNFHLEK
-641 MTVSPLSQIVG
+641 VTVSPLSRVVG
-652 KQLKDTVFRPKFK
+652 KQLKDTVFRRDFK
-665 VSVVCVERG
+665 VSVVCIERG

-684 LTFYPYDVVTLVG
+684 MMFYPYDIVTLVG

-707 IIEIEDNELIRERE
+707 IIEVEDPELIHERQD
-721 KHNLSLHNVKISEK
+721 HNMSLHSVKISEK

-744 NSMFKD
+744 SSMIKD

-755 VIAIQRDTEFV
+755 VIAIQRGDEFI
-766 LSPSASTVFNN
+766 LSPSASTVFNCD
-777 NDIVWFVSSNEAA
+777 DIIWFVSSVEAA
-790 NLIKQKEE
+790 KMIKLKEE

>member
-1 MDKEDHKE
+1 M
-9 ITNLQSHTFFLPSEH
+9 
-24 LEGDFLFHT
+24 EG
-33 FYFINFTNFTNFF
+33 I
-46 LSLRKIST
+46 
-54 MESVPALF
+54 PALF

-79 KWLKQPLVLGYIVS
+79 KWLKQPLVLGYIVA

-99 HFTYFPVVG
+99 HFTYFPVVE
-108 DATSV
+108 DPTSV
-113 STWSEIGM
+113 ETWSEIGM

-157 IGFFVGKLFGW
+157 TGFFVGKLFGW
-168 QRMNCIFLGCMLS
+168 QKMNCIFLGCMLS

-196 LKNEKFTADVIGALV
+196 LKHEKFTTHVIGALV

-261 SFLRLIRKFMTEE
+261 SFLGLIRKFMTGE

-319 RLITPIKN
+319 KLITPIKN
-327 LFGAIF
+327 LFAAIF
-333 FVSVGMMVNPQILVQ
+333 FVSVGMMVDPKILVD
-348 YTWPVVIIALTV
+348 YTWPVVIIALTI
-360 MIIKTLSATFG
+360 MIVKTLSATIG

-377 DIQTSLKAGFCFCQ
+377 DIHTSLKAGFCFCQ

-398 IASLGLS
+398 IAALGLS

-413 YPIIVTVSIITTFFT
+413 YPIIVTVSIVTTFFT
-428 PYIIRLAN
+428 PYIIRLAD
-436 PLYEWLNP
+436 PLYNWLNP
-444 RIPERW
+444 KIPERW

-462 VNENTTLTF
+462 VSEHTTLTF
-471 KTFVVNQFKNMVIY
+471 RTFVVNQFKNMLIY
-485 GCIIFALAVICF
+485 GCIIFALALICF
-497 SAIGPFIIKNINGLW
+497 SIGPFIIKNISGIW
-512 GGVVSIAVTLVIL
+512 GSLVSIAVTLVIV

-531 MAFKYKIS
+531 MAFKYRIS
-539 LTNSRLIT
+539 LTNSRLIS

-561 LRYLIAITIV
+561 LRYIIALAIITY
-571 TMIIRHFVSI
+571 IIRHFITI
-581 NIFEAIGIAI
+581 NFFAALGIAI
-591 AVSVLLAFSNGIM
+591 GFSLILAFSNGIM

-611 KNFMENLNKRQKQAS
+611 KNFMDNLNKRQKQAS
-626 FMIPEVLQQNFHLEK
+626 FIIPEVLQQNFHLEK
-641 MTVSPLSQIVG
+641 VIVSPLSQVVG
-652 KQLKDTVFRPKFK
+652 KQLKNTVFRSQYK
-665 VSVVCVERG
+665 VSVVCIERG

-684 LTFYPYDVVTLVG
+684 MVFYPYDVVTLVG
-697 SDENINKVKP
+697 NDENINKVRP
-707 IIEIEDNELIRERE
+707 IIEIEDTELIRER
-721 KHNLSLHNVKISEK
+721 KDHDMSLHSVKISEK
-735 SPLCHVSLL
+735 SPICHVSLL

-755 VIAIQRDTEFV
+755 VIAIQRGDDFI
-766 LSPSASTVFNN
+766 LSPSASTVFGC
-777 NDIVWFVSSNEAA
+777 NDIVWFVSSDDAA
-790 NLIKQKEE
+790 KMIIKKEE

>member
-1 MDKEDHKE
+1 M
-9 ITNLQSHTFFLPSEH
+9 
-24 LEGDFLFHT
+24 EG
-33 FYFINFTNFTNFF
+33 
-46 LSLRKIST
+46 
-54 MESVPALF
+54 VPALF
-62 SDLALILITAGV
+62 PDLALILVTAGI

-79 KWLKQPLVLGYIVS
+79 KWLKQPLVLGYIVA

-99 HFTYFPVVG
+99 HFVYFPVVS
-108 DATSV
+108 DTTSV
-113 STWSEIGM
+113 ETWSEIGM

-152 IIMFT
+152 IIMFS
-157 IGFFVGKLFGW
+157 IGFLVGKLFGW
-168 QRMNCIFLGCMLS
+168 QKMNCIFLGCMLS

-196 LKNEKFTADVIGALV
+196 LKNQKFTADVIGALV

-228 VGNTFDGGELV
+228 VGNTFNGGELV
-239 LSMLKLVFFLI
+239 LSMIKLMFFLI

-319 RLITPIKN
+319 KLVTPIKN
-327 LFGAIF
+327 LFAAIF
-333 FVSVGMMVNPQILVQ
+333 FVSVGMMVDPKILVE
-348 YTWPVVIIALTV
+348 YTWPVVIIALTI
-360 MIIKTLSATFG
+360 MIFKTLSATFG

-377 DIQTSLKAGFCFCQ
+377 DIHTSFKAGFCFCQ

-413 YPIIVTVSIITTFFT
+413 YPIIVTVSIVTTFFT
-428 PYIIRLAN
+428 PYIIRLAD
-436 PLYEWLNP
+436 PLYNWLNP
-444 RIPERW
+444 RIPEKW
-450 KQAMT
+450 KQTMT
-455 NYSQGFK
+455 NYSEGFK
-462 VNENTTLTF
+462 VNEDTTLTL
-471 KTFVVNQFKNMVIY
+471 KTFIINQFKNMLIY
-485 GCIIFALAVICF
+485 GCIIFALAIICF
-497 SAIGPFIIKNINGLW
+497 SAIGPFILNNIHGIW
-512 GGVVSIAVTLVIL
+512 GGVTSVAVTLAIV

-531 MAFKYKIS
+531 MAFKYRIS

-547 KNAFERHVI
+547 KNLFERHVI
-556 AIIFI
+556 VLLFIIRYIIALSLITYI
-561 LRYLIAITIV
+561 LRHFITIN
-571 TMIIRHFVSI
+571 F
-581 NIFEAIGIAI
+581 FAAIGIAVGI
-591 AVSVLLAFSNGIM
+591 SLILAFSNGIM

-611 KNFMENLNKRQKQAS
+611 RNFMDNLNKRQKQAS
-626 FMIPEVLQQNFHLEK
+626 FIIPEVLQQNFHLEK
-641 MTVSPLSQIVG
+641 VTVSPLSQVVG
-652 KQLKDTVFRPKFK
+652 KHLKDTVFRSQYK
-665 VSVVCVERG
+665 VSVVCIERG
-674 KNIYDLPDKD
+674 NNTYDLPDKD
-684 LTFYPYDVVTLVG
+684 MAFYPYNIVTLVG

-707 IIEIEDNELIRERE
+707 IIEVEDTELIHER
-721 KHNLSLHNVKISEK
+721 KDHNMSLHSFKVSEK
-735 SPLCHVSLL
+735 SQLCHVSLL

-755 VIAIQRDTEFV
+755 VIAIQRGNDFI
-766 LSPSASTVFNN
+766 LSPSASTIFHC
-777 NDIVWFVSSNEAA
+777 NDIVWFVSSVDAA
-790 NLIKQKEE
+790 KMIIQKEE

>member
-1 MDKEDHKE
+1 M
-9 ITNLQSHTFFLPSEH
+9 
-24 LEGDFLFHT
+24 EG
-33 FYFINFTNFTNFF
+33 
-46 LSLRKIST
+46 
-54 MESVPALF
+54 VPALF
-62 SDLALILITAGV
+62 FDLALILVTAGV

-79 KWLKQPLVLGYIVS
+79 KWLKQPLVLGYIVA

-99 HFTYFPVVG
+99 HFTYFPVVE
-108 DATSV
+108 DPSSV
-113 STWSEIGM
+113 ETWSEIGM

-157 IGFFVGKLFGW
+157 SGFLVGKAFGW

-196 LKNEKFTADVIGALV
+196 LKNEKFTTHVIGALV

-239 LSMLKLVFFLI
+239 FSMIKLMFFLI

-261 SFLRLIRKFMTEE
+261 SFLKLIRKFMTEE

-319 RLITPIKN
+319 KLVTPIKN
-327 LFGAIF
+327 LFAAIF
-333 FVSVGMMVNPQILVQ
+333 FVSVGMLVNPKVLVE
-348 YTWPVVIIALTV
+348 YTWPVIIIALTV
-360 MIIKTLSATFG
+360 MIVKTLSATFG

-377 DIQTSLKAGFCFCQ
+377 DIQTSFKAGFCFCQ

-398 IASLGLS
+398 IAALGLS

-413 YPIIVTVSIITTFFT
+413 YPIIVTVSIVTTFFT

-436 PLYEWLNP
+436 PLYNWLNP
-444 RIPERW
+444 RIPEKW
-450 KQAMT
+450 KQAMS
-455 NYSQGFK
+455 NYSEGFK
-462 VNENTTLTF
+462 VSETTTLTF
-471 KTFVVNQFKNMVIY
+471 KTFVVNQFKNMLIY
-485 GCIIFALAVICF
+485 GCIIFALAIICF
-497 SAIGPFIIKNINGLW
+497 SAIGPFIVNNIHGLW
-512 GGVVSIAVTLVIL
+512 GGFTAIAVTIAIV

-531 MAFKYKIS
+531 MAFKYRIS

-547 KNAFERHVI
+547 KNLFERHVI
-556 AIIFI
+556 AILFV
-561 LRYLIAITIV
+561 LRYIIAILIITS
-571 TMIIRHFVSI
+571 IIRHFISFNFFAATGI
-581 NIFEAIGIAI
+581 AIGISLI
-591 AVSVLLAFSNGIM
+591 LAFSNGIM
-604 KFYDRLE
+604 KFYDKLE
-611 KNFMENLNKRQKQAS
+611 KNFMDNLNKRQKQAS
-626 FMIPEVLQQNFHLEK
+626 FIIPDVLQENFHLEK
-641 MTVSPLSQIVG
+641 VTVSPLSRVVG
-652 KQLKDTVFRPKFK
+652 KQLKDTVFRKEFK
-665 VSVVCVERG
+665 VSVVCIERG
-674 KNIYDLPDKD
+674 NDIYDLPDKD
-684 LTFYPYDVVTLVG
+684 MYFYPYDIVTLVG
-697 SDENINKVKP
+697 SDDNINKVKP
-707 IIEIEDNELIRERE
+707 IIEIENTELIHERE
-721 KHNLSLHNVKISEK
+721 GHNMSLHSFKISDN

-755 VIAIQRDTEFV
+755 VIAIQRGNDYI
-766 LSPSASTVFNN
+766 LSPSAATVFSC

-790 NLIKQKEE
+790 KMIIQKEE

>member
-1 MDKEDHKE
+1 M
-9 ITNLQSHTFFLPSEH
+9 
-24 LEGDFLFHT
+24 EG
-33 FYFINFTNFTNFF
+33 
-46 LSLRKIST
+46 
-54 MESVPALF
+54 VPALF

-79 KWLKQPLVLGYIVS
+79 KWLKQPLVLGYIVA

-99 HFTYFPVVG
+99 HFTYFPVIN
-108 DATSV
+108 DTTSV

-157 IGFFVGKLFGW
+157 VGFFVGKIFGW

-196 LKNEKFTADVIGALV
+196 LKNEKFTTHVIGALV

-228 VGNTFDGGELV
+228 VGNTFNGGELV
-239 LSMLKLVFFLI
+239 LSMVKLMFFLI

-261 SFLRLIRKFMTEE
+261 SFLKMIRKFMTKE

-327 LFGAIF
+327 LFAAIF
-333 FVSVGMMVNPQILVQ
+333 FVSVGMLVDPEILVE
-348 YTWPVVIIALTV
+348 YTWPVIIIALTV
-360 MIIKTLSATFG
+360 MILKTLSATFG

-377 DIQTSLKAGFCFCQ
+377 DIHTSLKAGFCFCQ

-436 PLYEWLNP
+436 PLYNWINP
-444 RIPERW
+444 RIPEKW
-450 KQAMT
+450 KQTMT
-455 NYSQGFK
+455 NYSEGFK
-462 VNENTTLTF
+462 VSENTTLTF
-471 KTFVVNQFKNMVIY
+471 KTFVINQFKNMVIY
-485 GCIIFALAVICF
+485 GCIIFALALICF
-497 SAIGPFIIKNINGLW
+497 SAIGPFIIKNIHGMW
-512 GGVVSIAVTLVIL
+512 GGFTSIAITLGII

-531 MAFKYKIS
+531 MAFKYRIS

-547 KNAFERHVI
+547 KNVFERHVI
-556 AIIFI
+556 AFIFI
-561 LRYLIAITIV
+561 LRYLIAITII
-571 TMIIRHFVSI
+571 TYILRHFISI
-581 NIFEAIGIAI
+581 NFFAAIGIAI
-591 AVSVLLAFSNGIM
+591 VISLILAFSNGIM
-604 KFYDRLE
+604 KFYDKLE
-611 KNFMENLNKRQKQAS
+611 KNFMDNLNKRQKQAS
-626 FMIPEVLQQNFHLEK
+626 FIIPEVLQQNFHLERV
-641 MTVSPLSQIVG
+641 TVSPLSQVVG
-652 KQLKDTVFRPKFK
+652 KQLKNTVFRRDYK
-665 VSVVCVERG
+665 VSVVCIERG
-674 KNIYDLPDKD
+674 RNIYDLPDKD
-684 LTFYPYDVVTLVG
+684 MVFYPYDVVTLVG

-707 IIEIEDNELIRERE
+707 IIEVEDTELIRER
-721 KHNLSLHNVKISEK
+721 KAHNMSLHSVKIAEK

-750 KYDAM
+750 RYDAM
-755 VIAIQRDTEFV
+755 VIAIQRGDEYL
-766 LSPSASTVFNN
+766 LSPSASTIFNC
-777 NDIVWFVSSNEAA
+777 NDIVWFVSTIDAA
-790 NLIKQKEE
+790 KMIKQKEE

>member
-1 MDKEDHKE
+1 M
-9 ITNLQSHTFFLPSEH
+9 
-24 LEGDFLFHT
+24 EG
-33 FYFINFTNFTNFF
+33 
-46 LSLRKIST
+46 
-54 MESVPALF
+54 VPALF
-62 SDLALILITAGV
+62 SDLALILVTAGI

-79 KWLKQPLVLGYIVS
+79 KWLKQPLVLGYIVA

-99 HFTYFPVVG
+99 HFVYFPVVS
-108 DATSV
+108 DTTSV
-113 STWSEIGM
+113 ETWSEIGM

-152 IIMFT
+152 IIMFS
-157 IGFFVGKLFGW
+157 IGFLVGKLFGW
-168 QRMNCIFLGCMLS
+168 QKMNCIFLGCMLS

-196 LKNEKFTADVIGALV
+196 LKNQKFTADVIGALV

-228 VGNTFDGGELV
+228 VGNTFNGGELV
-239 LSMLKLVFFLI
+239 LSMIKLMFFLI

-319 RLITPIKN
+319 KLVTPIKN
-327 LFGAIF
+327 LFAAIF
-333 FVSVGMMVNPQILVQ
+333 FVSVGMMVDPKILVE
-348 YTWPVVIIALTV
+348 YTWPVVIIALTI
-360 MIIKTLSATFG
+360 MIFKTLSATFG

-377 DIQTSLKAGFCFCQ
+377 DIHTSFKAGFCFCQ

-413 YPIIVTVSIITTFFT
+413 YPIIVTVSIVTTFFT
-428 PYIIRLAN
+428 PYIIRLAD
-436 PLYEWLNP
+436 PLYNWLNP
-444 RIPERW
+444 RIPEKW
-450 KQAMT
+450 KQTMT
-455 NYSQGFK
+455 NYSEGFK
-462 VNENTTLTF
+462 VNEDTTLTL
-471 KTFVVNQFKNMVIY
+471 KTFIINQFKNMLIY
-485 GCIIFALAVICF
+485 GCIIFALAIICF
-497 SAIGPFIIKNINGLW
+497 SAIGPFILNNIHGIW
-512 GGVVSIAVTLVIL
+512 GGVTSVAVTLAIV

-531 MAFKYKIS
+531 MAFKYRIS

-547 KNAFERHVI
+547 KNLFERHVI
-556 AIIFI
+556 VLLFIIRYIIALSLITYI
-561 LRYLIAITIV
+561 LRHFITIN
-571 TMIIRHFVSI
+571 F
-581 NIFEAIGIAI
+581 FAAIGIAFGI
-591 AVSVLLAFSNGIM
+591 SLILAFSNGIM

-611 KNFMENLNKRQKQAS
+611 RNFMDNLNKRQKQAS
-626 FMIPEVLQQNFHLEK
+626 FIIPEVLQQNFHLEK
-641 MTVSPLSQIVG
+641 VTVSPLSQVVG
-652 KQLKDTVFRPKFK
+652 KHLKDTVFRSQYK
-665 VSVVCVERG
+665 VSVVCIERG
-674 KNIYDLPDKD
+674 NNTYDLPDKD
-684 LTFYPYDVVTLVG
+684 MAFYPYDIVTLVG

-707 IIEIEDNELIRERE
+707 IIEVEDTELIHER
-721 KHNLSLHNVKISEK
+721 KDHNMSLHSFKVSEK
-735 SPLCHVSLL
+735 SQLCHVSLL

-755 VIAIQRDTEFV
+755 VIAIQRGNDFI
-766 LSPSASTVFNN
+766 LSPSASTIFHC
-777 NDIVWFVSSNEAA
+777 NDIVWFVSSVDAA
-790 NLIKQKEE
+790 KMIIQKEE

>member
-1 MDKEDHKE
+1 M
-9 ITNLQSHTFFLPSEH
+9 
-24 LEGDFLFHT
+24 EG
-33 FYFINFTNFTNFF
+33 I
-46 LSLRKIST
+46 
-54 MESVPALF
+54 PALF
-62 SDLALILITAGV
+62 SDLALILITAGI

-79 KWLKQPLVLGYIVS
+79 KWLKQPLVLGYIVA

-108 DATSV
+108 DTTSV

-157 IGFFVGKLFGW
+157 TGFFVGKLFGW

-239 LSMLKLVFFLI
+239 LSMIKLAFFLI
-250 IWFIFGIYLIP
+250 IWFVFGIYLIP
-261 SFLRLIRKFMTEE
+261 SFLRLIRRFMTEE

-319 RLITPIKN
+319 KLVTPIKN
-327 LFGAIF
+327 LFAAIF
-333 FVSVGMMVNPQILVQ
+333 FVSVGMLVDPKILVE

-360 MIIKTLSATFG
+360 MIVKTLSATFG

-377 DIQTSLKAGFCFCQ
+377 DIHTSLKAGFCFCQ

-413 YPIIVTVSIITTFFT
+413 YPIIVTVSIVTTFFT

-436 PLYEWLNP
+436 PLYNWLNP
-444 RIPERW
+444 RIPEKW

-462 VNENTTLTF
+462 VSDSTTLTF
-471 KTFVVNQFKNMVIY
+471 KTFVINQFKNMVIY
-485 GCIIFALAVICF
+485 GCIIFALAIICY
-497 SAIGPFIIKNINGLW
+497 SAIGPFIIRNIHGLW
-512 GGVVSIAVTLVIL
+512 GGVTSIAVTLAVV

-531 MAFKYKIS
+531 MAFKYRIS

-547 KNAFERHVI
+547 KNIFERHVI
-556 AIIFI
+556 VFIFI
-561 LRYLIAITIV
+561 LRYIIAITVI
-571 TMIIRHFVSI
+571 TNILRHFISFNFFAAVGI
-581 NIFEAIGIAI
+581 AIGISI
-591 AVSVLLAFSNGIM
+591 ILAFSNGIM
-604 KFYDRLE
+604 KFYDKLE

-626 FMIPEVLQQNFHLEK
+626 FVIPEVLQQNFHLEK
-641 MTVSPLSQIVG
+641 VVVSPLSRVVG
-652 KQLKDTVFRPKFK
+652 KHLKDTVFRSQFK
-665 VSVVCVERG
+665 VSVVCIERG
-674 KNIYDLPDKD
+674 NHTYDLPDKD
-684 LTFYPYDVVTLVG
+684 MAFYPYDIVTLVG

-707 IIEIEDNELIRERE
+707 IIEVEDPELIHERQD
-721 KHNLSLHNVKISEK
+721 HNMSLHSVKISEN
-735 SPLCHVSLL
+735 SPICHVSLL

-755 VIAIQRDTEFV
+755 VIAIQRGDHFI
-766 LSPSASTVFNN
+766 LSPSAATVFNC
-777 NDIVWFVSSNEAA
+777 NDVIWFVSSVEAA
-790 NLIKQKEE
+790 KMIIQKEE